1 MLVYQ
6 NFFSKWYRPQNNDK
20 IMEHWHLSNIVAKRI
35 WRLYV
40 HVICVDY
47 HKTELS
53 ENVLVSQLVCND
65 DQKIEFYC
73 IYMYIYHLFI
83 EGYLVIS
90 KYILNSINVWNY
102 CSTYYYCGLRFDFH
116 IYILIN
122 WLAGLANFYLY
133 MVVYCSYFETQR
145 NT

>member
-1 MLVYQ
+1 M
-6 NFFSKWYRPQNNDK
+6 
-20 IMEHWHLSNIVAKRI
+20 
-35 WRLYV
+35 

-90 KYILNSINVWNY
+90 EV
-102 CSTYYYCGLRFDFH
+102 
-116 IYILIN
+116 
-122 WLAGLANFYLY
+122 
-133 MVVYCSYFETQR
+133 
-145 NT
+145 